1 MVVLVV
7 GFRWWLGSIRGN
19 GGGGGWWF
27 GFWVLFECGDFQFR
41 CFLVVSR

>member
-7 GFRWWLGSIRGN
+7 GFQWWLGSIRGN

-27 GFWVLFECGDFQFR
+27 GFWVLGF
-41 CFLVVSR
+41 V